1 MSCAWTTFPFLTALE
16 FERACRGLVDRVCTC
31 TTGLEGGW
39 SSIRL
44 VTQNATSLK
53 ITRRVKIH
61 DNSEIQSEDRQDA
74 QALVRTD
81 GRPTLHIEYEILL
94 SSTYQVPV
102 LYFTLHRDD
111 QGPIGLDGVY
121 QYLVPEPYRKQ
132 LKSVGVM
139 GGISFG
145 YHPESGAP
153 AFFVHPCNTADAMGK
168 IADARTVTPETYLL
182 IWLGLVGQ
190 CVSLNVPHELV
201 LPQDSARPS

>member
-1 MSCAWTTFPFLTALE
+1 M
-16 FERACRGLVDRVCTC
+16 R
-31 TTGLEGGW
+31 
-39 SSIRL
+39 
-44 VTQNATSLK
+44 
-53 ITRRVKIH
+53 
-61 DNSEIQSEDRQDA
+61 IQSGPQKVPFPATRETPLNTSPQE
-74 QALVRTD
+74 ALVRTD

-145 YHPESGAP
+145 
-153 AFFVHPCNTADAMGK
+153 
-168 IADARTVTPETYLL
+168 
-182 IWLGLVGQ
+182 VG
-190 CVSLNVPHELV
+190 SP
-201 LPQDSARPS
+201 